1 MKQNIYKQRALFLLL
16 PLGLLAIIAFAFDRR
31 IPTGL
36 NYNLQ
41 AILLTLSR
49 NVLPGFF
56 AIAVACLIPCINR
69 FYQLIAIG
77 FNYVLIS
84 SVCITFYPT
93 LFPQPTPWV
102 VASLSAA
109 LFLLPNSDAE
119 AEVDTLKFGSLLRKA
134 LGIIIT
140 PSLMLLIFVVLVRNI
155 EHSIVITFTS
165 VFVDSMLACIYVPIY
180 EVMLTLG
187 FSPLLNNLASMQ
199 SESMTT
205 NAILNSVI
213 LVNMFSF
220 PAVIFAK
227 AAFEDGFSRL
237 FLLFLALIT
246 CITAKNGTCIS
257 LELAIILMFYQGTML
272 VLILSSIFV
281 FFVCLYLQIPA
292 LTGFEQLYIPDMI
305 FRNMALM
312 NMHVHDFSAIFFAIA
327 IPVVFQSVLSKISM
341 INYLRVKFKYRNQTA
356 GFKLNQIDSP
366 ELLLIGLLKNL
377 GGRSNLQSVMM
388 IGEDLYIKVKDFSK
402 ISQHGLLVLGKRR
415 VGFLRSKNE
424 IRLSLKQDANI
435 IELRI
440 RNIIANELNYISDDN
455 EVAKEFN
462 ISQYV
467 HSLKEKTGDTK

>member
-69 FYQLIAIG
+69 FYQLVAIG

-213 LVNMFSF
+213 LVNMISF

-246 CITAKNGTCIS
+246 CLTAKNGTCIS
-257 LELAIILMFYQGTML
+257 LELAIILMFYPGTML

-292 LTGFEQLYIPDMI
+292 LTGFEQLYIP
-305 FRNMALM
+305 
-312 NMHVHDFSAIFFAIA
+312 
-327 IPVVFQSVLSKISM
+327 VVFQSVLSKISM
-341 INYLRVKFKYRNQTA
+341 LNYLRVKFKYRNQTA

-388 IGEDLYIKVKDFSK
+388 IGEDLYVKVKDFSK

-467 HSLKEKTGDTK
+467 HSLKEKTGDTE